1 MENEKRIR
9 QQIVEGQLSLG
20 IEFGSTTVKAVL
32 TNPEF
37 DVIATGDYKW
47 ENSFV
52 DELWTYSENAIIEG
66 LQTSYAKLKT
76 AIETQYGVQLKQ
88 IKALGISAMMHGYMP
103 FNAAGELLVPF
114 RTWRNATTGKA
125 ASELTKLFAFNIPQ
139 RWSIA
144 HLYQA
149 ILNNEEHVKD
159 IDYLTTLAGFVHWKL
174 SDEKILGIGDAA
186 GVFPID
192 SNNKIYNQT
201 MLKQFEELIKN
212 NNFPWQLADILPK
225 IKVAGEVGGV
235 LTKKGALLLDPS
247 GTLEAGT
254 IIAPPEGDAGTGMVA
269 TNSVA
274 TNTGNVSVGTSIFAM
289 VVLDHELEH
298 VYTNIDMVT
307 TPTGEAVAMVHANN
321 SSSDINAW
329 VGLFAD
335 FAKQAGLKLA
345 PAQLYKILFESAL
358 QADEDTGGL
367 LSYGYYSGENITG
380 IPEGRP
386 VLVRKPDSNLNIAN
400 LMRAHLFT
408 AFGALKI
415 GMRILEDENVLTKSM
430 IAQGGL
436 FKTPVV
442 AQKLLAAALN
452 VPVTVMETAS
462 EGGPWGM
469 AVLAWYSASASE
481 DSLADYLKTVFANEQ
496 QVTLKP
502 DLQLVASFE
511 AFMQRYVNGLDIELA
526 AIKALPM
533 K

>member
-1 MENEKRIR
+1 MENERQIR
-9 QQIVEGQLSLG
+9 QQIIAGQLSLG

-32 TNPEF
+32 TTADFN
-37 DVIATGDYKW
+37 VVATGDYKW

-52 DELWTYSENAIIEG
+52 DGLWTYSEVAIIEG

-76 AIETQYGVQLKQ
+76 AVETQYGVELKR

-103 FNAAGELLVPF
+103 FDTKGHLLVPF
-114 RTWRNATTGKA
+114 RTWRNATTGQA
-125 ASELTKLFAFNIPQ
+125 ASELTKLFTFNIPQ

-149 ILNNEEHVKD
+149 ILNNETHVND
-159 IDYLTTLAGFVHWKL
+159 ISYLTTLAGYVHWRL

-192 SNNKIYNQT
+192 SENKTYNQK
-201 MLKQFEELIKN
+201 MLKQFDDVIKDKKLS
-212 NNFPWQLADILPK
+212 WKIADLLPD
-225 IKVAGEVGGV
+225 IKVAGEVGGI
-235 LTKKGALLLDPS
+235 LTKSGALLLDPS
-247 GTLEAGT
+247 GTLQVGA
-254 IIAPPEGDAGTGMVA
+254 IMAPPEGDAGTGMVA

-274 TNTGNVSVGTSIFAM
+274 KNTGNVSVGTSVFAM
-289 VVLDHELEH
+289 VVLDHQLEH

-329 VGLFAD
+329 VELFAD
-335 FAKQAGLKLA
+335 FAKQAGLTIST
-345 PAQLYKILFESAL
+345 AQLYKTLFESAL
-358 QADEDTGGL
+358 QADADTGGL

-386 VLVRKPDSNLNIAN
+386 LLVRKPDSKLNVAN

-415 GMRILEDENVLTKSM
+415 GMRILEDEKVLTKNM

-436 FKTPVV
+436 FKTPIV

-452 VPVTVMETAS
+452 VPVTIMKTAG

-469 AVLAWYSASASE
+469 AVLGWFSASASKA
-481 DSLADYLKTVFANEQ
+481 SLGEYLQNVFANEKQ
-496 QVTLKP
+496 ETLLP
-502 DLQLVASFE
+502 EAELVASFE
-511 AFMQRYVNGLDIELA
+511 DFMQRYVNGLDIEVA